1 MKKILLSLALL
12 ASISFGV
19 SAQAKDGGRRGGD
32 RTKALQELNL
42 TTEQQEKIQALSE
55 DFKTKN
61 NALRTQQRD
70 LRKTHQE
77 DIKALLTPEQQ
88 VKWQAMIEKKTK
100 GDNRGGKNFGNRNR
114 GGKQMKLDA
123 ETTTKLADLRS
134 NFEKEKK
141 AVEMTRI
148 APEVQKERIQALRDK
163 YRTEK
168 REIIKEARSKKDES
182 RAV

>member
-19 SAQAKDGGRRGGD
+19 SAQGKDGRHRGGD

-42 TTEQQEKIQALSE
+42 TAEQQAKMKALSE

-61 NALRTQQRD
+61 SALRNQQKD

-77 DIKALLTPEQQ
+77 NIKALLTPEQQ
-88 VKWQAMIEKKTK
+88 VKWQAMIDKKTK
-100 GDNRGGKNFGNRNR
+100 GDNRGGKNFGNRSR
-114 GGKQMKLDA
+114 KQMKLDA
-123 ETTTKLADLRS
+123 TTTEKLADLRS

-163 YRTEK
+163 YRSDK
-168 REIIKEARSKKDES
+168 REIIKGARLTKSEN
-182 RAV
+182 RAA

>member
-19 SAQAKDGGRRGGD
+19 SAQGKDGGRRGGD

-42 TTEQQEKIQALSE
+42 TAEQQEKMKALTE

-61 NALRTQQRD
+61 SALRSQQRD
-70 LRKTHQE
+70 LRKTHQA

-88 VKWQAMIEKKTK
+88 VKWQAMVDKRTK

-123 ETTTKLADLRS
+123 ATTAKLADLKS

-168 REIIKEARSKKDES
+168 RVIIKEARPKKDEN
-182 RAV
+182 RVV

>member
-19 SAQAKDGGRRGGD
+19 SAQGKDGRHRGGD

-42 TTEQQEKIQALSE
+42 TAEQQAKMKALSE

-61 NALRTQQRD
+61 SALRNQQKD

-77 DIKALLTPEQQ
+77 NIKALLTPEQQ
-88 VKWQAMIEKKTK
+88 VKWQAMIDKKTK

-123 ETTTKLADLRS
+123 ATSEKLADLRS

-148 APEVQKERIQALRDK
+148 APEAQKERIQALRDK
-163 YRTEK
+163 YRSDK
-168 REIIKEARSKKDES
+168 REIIKGARLTKSEN
-182 RAV
+182 RAA